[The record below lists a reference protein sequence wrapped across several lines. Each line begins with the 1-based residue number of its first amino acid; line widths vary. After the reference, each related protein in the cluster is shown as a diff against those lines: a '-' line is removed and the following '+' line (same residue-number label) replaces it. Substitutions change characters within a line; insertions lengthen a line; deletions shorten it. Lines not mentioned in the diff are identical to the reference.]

1 MENETVKELLELQK
15 LKSEFDFLLIQ
26 LRSEMKKREPI
37 INLDF
42 ARKYNLQSN
51 SKLLTLISFVL
62 ESENKVK
69 SKIE

>member
-62 ESENKVK
+62 ESENKGK
-69 SKIE
+69 RKIE

>member
-62 ESENKVK
+62 ESENKGK

>member
-37 INLDF
+37 INLNF

-62 ESENKVK
+62 ESENKGK

>member
-37 INLDF
+37 INLNF
-42 ARKYNLQSN
+42 ARKYMSTGL
-51 SKLLTLISFVL
+51 FPYV
-62 ESENKVK
+62 VK
-69 SKIE
+69 PKRGRKAKK

>member
-37 INLDF
+37 LNGNF
-42 ARKYNLQSN
+42 ARKYNLQMD

-62 ESENKVK
+62 ENENQ
-69 SKIE
+69 

>member
-69 SKIE
+69 SKTE

>member
-62 ESENKVK
+62 ESKNSVLL
-69 SKIE
+69 

>member
-62 ESENKVK
+62 ESENKAK